1 MPKSVKIA
9 FSNDHAASD
18 VRDALVAYLRELGH
32 EVTDYGERN
41 GQSVDYPDM
50 ALPAVRD
57 VAEGRAD
64 RAVLVCGSG
73 IGMSIVA
80 NRFPGVRCAMVTD
93 EWAAEMSR
101 RHNDANCIAIRARE
115 QSIDLNKRILDKW
128 LMTPFEGGRHQPRI
142 DKIESVSG
150 PVEEPSA

>member
-1 MPKSVKIA
+1 MKIA
-9 FSNDHAASD
+9 FSNDHAAAD
-18 VRDALVAYLRELGH
+18 VREAIVNTLRELGH
-32 EVTDYGERN
+32 EVIDYGERD
-41 GQSVDYPDM
+41 GQSVDYPDK
-50 ALPAVRD
+50 AAPAVRD
-57 VAEGRAD
+57 LAEGKVE

-101 RHNDANCIAIRARE
+101 RHNDANCIALRARE
-115 QSIDLNKRILDKW
+115 QSVEANRRILETW
-128 LMTPFEGGRHQPRI
+128 LNTEFEGGRHQPRV

-150 PVEEPSA
+150 KHQDKSGS

>member
-1 MPKSVKIA
+1 MKIA
-9 FSNDHAASD
+9 FSNDHAAAEI
-18 VRDALVAYLRELGH
+18 RDAIVQYLRDLGH
-32 EVTDYGERN
+32 EVVDYGERD
-41 GQSVDYPDM
+41 GRSVDYPDK

-57 VAEGRAD
+57 LAEGKVD

-101 RHNDANCIAIRARE
+101 RHNDANCIALRARE
-115 QSIDLNKRILDKW
+115 QSLETNKRILDTW
-128 LMTPFEGGRHQPRI
+128 LNTEFEGGRHKPRVE
-142 DKIESVSG
+142 KIEAVSG
-150 PVEEPSA
+150 NAHGTAKQ